1 MIIIELKD
9 CNILNIYNSFT
20 DGYYDEDYYGCPTC
34 GGADV
39 PDTFTLQVI
48 SDKFDNEEINFFEDE
63 AKNALRNFLPWILK
77 NKDNFKDVSFYEFV
91 NGKVQELA
99 MEEIDEINK

>member
-34 GGADV
+34 GGAD
-39 PDTFTLQVI
+39 DDI
-48 SDKFDNEEINFFEDE
+48 
-63 AKNALRNFLPWILK
+63 
-77 NKDNFKDVSFYEFV
+77 
-91 NGKVQELA
+91 
-99 MEEIDEINK
+99 